1 VLTRI
6 EIDGFKTFREFALD
20 LPPFLVLLGP
30 NGAGKSNLFDALR
43 FLSRLAG
50 EPVLEAAQ
58 GARGDLLELFHRNA
72 EGRRADRIRFA
83 VEVLLDDAI
92 TDAFGETSML
102 PTNRVRYELTIELR
116 GVPAGLRPF
125 VVHEAAHALAPNEDR
140 WARRFS
146 AAGRLVSERP
156 TTYLEYLDTE
166 VFTQKPARFRIW
178 SDPATGRP
186 NRIIPADNATAT
198 LLSVTGT
205 TADSAMLFA
214 LKREIESWRDLH
226 LDPTAL
232 RRPDGFDEPDT
243 LGPDGTHLPN
253 TLHRIARTTGD
264 EDRPDGLLGDISADL
279 ASVIADVSRIRIDE
293 DEKRRRREVEFRA
306 RGDTGTVSARVASDG
321 TLRAAALLT
330 AAYDPANSGV
340 LCFEEPENGIYPERL
355 ITLVRRLRSI
365 VERAIERRRSDPAAP
380 IVQLLLSS
388 HSPTMLRALDSAA
401 SNGVYPD
408 AVFLSAV
415 SRVGPGRSRSRI
427 AQPRVI
433 ASGIRPTLAAQER
446 LDPNARLASQAK
458 IAEFEVRR
466 ELGA

>member
-1 VLTRI
+1 LT
-6 EIDGFKTFREFALD
+6 
-20 LPPFLVLLGP
+20 
-30 NGAGKSNLFDALR
+30 
-43 FLSRLAG
+43 
-50 EPVLEAAQ
+50 
-58 GARGDLLELFHRNA
+58 FH
-72 EGRRADRIRFA
+72 
-83 VEVLLDDAI
+83 DD
-92 TDAFGETSML
+92 
-102 PTNRVRYELTIELR
+102 
-116 GVPAGLRPF
+116 
-125 VVHEAAHALAPNEDR
+125 H
-140 WARRFS
+140 WARRFP

-156 TTYLEYLDTE
+156 TTHLNYLDTE
-166 VFTQKPARFRIW
+166 VVAGKSARFRIFA
-178 SDPATGRP
+178 DPATGRP
-186 NRIIPADNATAT
+186 DRMVPADYATAT

-205 TADSAMLFA
+205 TADSAVLFA
-214 LKREIESWRDLH
+214 LKRELESWRDLH
-226 LDPTAL
+226 LDPSAL

-253 TLHRIARTTGD
+253 TLHRIARSTGD

-279 ASVIADVSRIRIDE
+279 ASVIADVSRLRIDQ
-293 DEKRRRREVEFRA
+293 DDKRRRREVEFRA

-365 VERAIERRRSDPAAP
+365 VERAIDRRRADPAAP

-388 HSPTMLRALDSAA
+388 HSPAMLRALDSAA
-401 SNGVYPD
+401 SDDIYPD
-408 AVFLSAV
+408 VVFLSAV

-427 AQPRVI
+427 TQARII
-433 ASGIRPTLAAQER
+433 ASGARPTLAAQER
-446 LDPNARLASQAK
+446 LDPNARLASRAE